1 MDQVRPAMP
10 RRAFFVYAMPSTLVV
25 IPAKA
30 GIARFTY
37 DCQRSQ
43 LSLG

>member
-1 MDQVRPAMP
+1 VI
-10 RRAFFVYAMPSTLVV
+10 PSVV

-30 GIARFTY
+30 GIHFDFVFGGHA
-37 DCQRSQ
+37 DKQQQNQNGSQ